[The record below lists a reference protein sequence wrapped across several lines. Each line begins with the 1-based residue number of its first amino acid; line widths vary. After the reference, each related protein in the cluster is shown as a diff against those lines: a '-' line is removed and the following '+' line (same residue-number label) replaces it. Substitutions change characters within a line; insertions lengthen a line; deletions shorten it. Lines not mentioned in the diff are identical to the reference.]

1 MGLPI
6 YDSMLE
12 NGDSILPNRILPS
25 ARWPIYK
32 EALSNLSVYFPSTV
46 DTELESLFMN
56 CEKASSPEEIEK
68 LVKKAYSTMEMML
81 SES

>member
-1 MGLPI
+1 VGLPI

-12 NGDSILPNRILPS
+12 NSDMVLPNRILPHE
-25 ARWPIYK
+25 RWPVYQ
-32 EALSNLSVYFPSTV
+32 EALSNLYVYFPSAV
-46 DTELESLFMN
+46 DTEIDSLFMN

-68 LVKKAYSTMEMML
+68 LVKKAYSTMKMML

>member
-1 MGLPI
+1 MI
-6 YDSMLE
+6 VCWKTVIVFYQ
-12 NGDSILPNRILPS
+12 
-25 ARWPIYK
+25 
-32 EALSNLSVYFPSTV
+32 TV